1 MHSPEGWWLRAPEFF
16 LLCGELQM
24 HDYPLIY
31 KHLKDIE
38 LRRLVGKPLFGLGR
52 LVATPGALELLTQAQ
67 CHPMR
72 LLQRHQCGDWS
83 DPDGLCSADKGAN
96 DQALLSGGRLL
107 SLYLVDGIRLYVITE
122 AVNEAASQRDSTCI
136 LLPSEY

>member
-1 MHSPEGWWLRAPEFF
+1 
-16 LLCGELQM
+16 M

-83 DPDGLCSADKGAN
+83 DPDGLCSADKTAN
-96 DQALLSGGRLL
+96 DYALLSGGRLL

-122 AVNEAASQRDSTCI
+122 AVNDATSQRDSTCI

>member
-1 MHSPEGWWLRAPEFF
+1 
-16 LLCGELQM
+16 M

-52 LVATPGALELLTQAQ
+52 LVATPSALEMLTTAH

-72 LLQRHQCGDWS
+72 L
-83 DPDGLCSADKGAN
+83 
-96 DQALLSGGRLL
+96 RL
-107 SLYLVDGIRLYVITE
+107 R
-122 AVNEAASQRDSTCI
+122 
-136 LLPSEY
+136 

>member
-1 MHSPEGWWLRAPEFF
+1 
-16 LLCGELQM
+16 M

-38 LRRLVGKPLFGLGR
+38 LRRLVGKPLFRLGR
-52 LVATPGALELLTQAQ
+52 LVATPGALELLDTAH
-67 CHPMR
+67 CRPMR

-83 DPDGLCSADKGAN
+83 DPDGLCSADKTAN
-96 DQALLSGGRLL
+96 DLALLSGGRLL

-122 AVNEAASQRDSTCI
+122 AVNDATSQRDSTCI

>member
-1 MHSPEGWWLRAPEFF
+1 
-16 LLCGELQM
+16 M

-31 KHLKDIE
+31 QPLKDIE

-52 LVATPGALELLTQAQ
+52 LVATPGALELLNTAQ
-67 CHPMR
+67 YHPTR

-83 DPDGLCSADKGAN
+83 DPDGWCSADKPTN
-96 DQALLSGGRLL
+96 DQALLNGGRLL

-122 AVNEAASQRDSTCI
+122 AVNDATSQRDSTCI

>member
-1 MHSPEGWWLRAPEFF
+1 
-16 LLCGELQM
+16 M
-24 HDYPLIY
+24 HDSPLIY

-52 LVATPGALELLTQAQ
+52 LVATPGALELLDTAQ
-67 CHPMR
+67 YHPMR

-83 DPDGLCSADKGAN
+83 DPDGLCSADKTAN
-96 DQALLSGGRLL
+96 DYALLSGGRLL

-122 AVNEAASQRDSTCI
+122 AVNDATSQRDSTCI
-136 LLPSEY
+136 MLPSEY